1 MDNFIAYLLMA
12 AISLPV
18 SFLLA
23 RGCLRGV
30 VRLMSMGTVHLVSGS
45 ERRDVL

>member
-1 MDNFIAYLLMA
+1 MENLIAWTLMA

-30 VRLMSMGTVHLVSGS
+30 IHLMSLGT
-45 ERRDVL
+45 RRRMV

>member
-1 MDNFIAYLLMA
+1 MDNVLSCLLMA
-12 AISLPV
+12 AITLPL

-30 VRLMSMGTVHLVSGS
+30 VRLMSGAT
-45 ERRDVL
+45 RRHVL